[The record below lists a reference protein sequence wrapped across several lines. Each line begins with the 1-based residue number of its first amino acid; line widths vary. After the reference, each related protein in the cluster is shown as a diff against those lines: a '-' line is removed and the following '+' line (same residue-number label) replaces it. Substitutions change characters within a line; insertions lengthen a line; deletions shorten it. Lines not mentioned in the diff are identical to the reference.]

1 MDPAV
6 QMVEDLATK
15 IPGFD
20 GAINMSWDQ
29 DHGVSPHLALSI
41 ITDETVESFVRDDGE
56 PPDWRAVLR
65 FLEEQS
71 ARNIPAIDTVI
82 VTSFLDG
89 LPAPGRPGY
98 AIIDHLGPLMSYKF
112 HGIRPGG

>member
-29 DHGVSPHLALSI
+29 DYGVSPHLALSI

-56 PPDWRAVLR
+56 PPDWRAVLPSWR
-65 FLEEQS
+65 S
-71 ARNIPAIDTVI
+71 R
-82 VTSFLDG
+82 
-89 LPAPGRPGY
+89 APGTSRP
-98 AIIDHLGPLMSYKF
+98 ST
-112 HGIRPGG
+112 R